1 MAVIGI
7 FLFVI
12 AGITVFA
19 IPIVAVYIANKIF
32 DKIRYKM
39 KGTKPMTEKEWLK
52 FMNGEKSK
60 ICALFNYIAIVA
72 LCIKDLTMANLY
84 NEEIQKSMLR

>member
-19 IPIVAVYIANKIF
+19 IPFIAVYIANKIF
-32 DKIRYKM
+32 DKIIYKM

-52 FMNGEKSK
+52 FMNGE
-60 ICALFNYIAIVA
+60 
-72 LCIKDLTMANLY
+72 
-84 NEEIQKSMLR
+84 